1 MSKIV
6 TVPLGK
12 LPMIFNRTGFNQ
24 DEMVSILFALI
35 QLWKLNDF
43 HSDMTVEYI
52 LTELDLEPLAA
63 QMLILEAG
71 CYMTEVG
78 NIVRA
83 FALEGRLIRWNVT
96 PYVILLEIEHDTEIL
111 HSYSENSGVDGCQG
125 NGESVSF
132 PF

>member
-1 MSKIV
+1 M

-12 LPMIFNRTGFNQ
+12 LPAIFTRTGFSQ
-24 DEMVSILFALI
+24 DERVSILFALI

-43 HSDMTVEYI
+43 HSDITVEYI

-71 CYMTEVG
+71 CYMTELG
-78 NIVRA
+78 NIVRG
-83 FALEGRLIRWNVT
+83 FAVAGQLIRWDVT
-96 PYVILLEIEHDTEIL
+96 PYVILLELEDD
-111 HSYSENSGVDGCQG
+111 SEMFHPHGEDSTADGCPG
-125 NGESVSF
+125 VSEPVPF